1 MAVPSDIIMLYVDKL
16 HKLHIKEAVNSH
28 FGKSKIIG
36 MRQYNRF
43 KIKTKATIQ
52 MNSLFF
58 IAVDFH
64 GECESLITQEAKA
77 DIVHVQRLNHYQNNR
92 YCIQHIP
99 LNC

>member
-1 MAVPSDIIMLYVDKL
+1 
-16 HKLHIKEAVNSH
+16 
-28 FGKSKIIG
+28 

-52 MNSLFF
+52 INSLFF
-58 IAVDFH
+58 ISVDFH
-64 GECESLITQEAKA
+64 GECESLTTQEANA

-92 YCIQHIP
+92 YCIQHIR